1 MKRALRLP
9 LHFLL
14 LFLAVFIVLTVFSVF
29 LRLGATFDPTIDTPA
44 SRFSVL
50 LILSGRDVLPAAIL
64 SSVVLLLFRLVSTGG
79 NRVLSLFLI
88 GLSGF
93 VVFVGGLLVADG
105 LVGAMQPDALSPSY
119 SVPEQQFLSFPE
131 ADVYVGEA
139 DFLRLS
145 PVIVYRDADGPG
157 FARFGSA
164 VRDPD
169 ANQLLIPEAGLAF
182 SISDARQAY
191 VSLFE
196 PPAFL
201 AGLFRDVSLLTERL
215 TITHQPGS
223 PLFYLTPLSL
233 VMVAVS
239 SWCFVR
245 LTRWPLF
252 NGMLVLVF
260 IRGMMFVYSLFEGE
274 FIGGLLEGV
283 LDPRVL
289 SYLAPAFLTL
299 IAVVLF
305 SIAMLMPPFE
315 QWRREVS
322 DE

>member
-1 MKRALRLP
+1 M
-9 LHFLL
+9 
-14 LFLAVFIVLTVFSVF
+14 
-29 LRLGATFDPTIDTPA
+29 
-44 SRFSVL
+44 
-50 LILSGRDVLPAAIL
+50 
-64 SSVVLLLFRLVSTGG
+64 
-79 NRVLSLFLI
+79 
-88 GLSGF
+88 
-93 VVFVGGLLVADG
+93 
-105 LVGAMQPDALSPSY
+105 
-119 SVPEQQFLSFPE
+119 
-131 ADVYVGEA
+131 
-139 DFLRLS
+139 
-145 PVIVYRDADGPG
+145 
-157 FARFGSA
+157 
-164 VRDPD
+164 
-169 ANQLLIPEAGLAF
+169 
-182 SISDARQAY
+182 
-191 VSLFE
+191 SLFE